1 MDVLLT
7 HWINAGAGS
16 RPVWDGVMIA
26 LTRYGV
32 PLMVALVAVQWF
44 GRPDRAHLRHVAV
57 TAGLAVI
64 LGLALNQAV
73 LLGLHRVRP
82 YDAGVT
88 HLIVPASTDWSFPS
102 DHTSAS
108 FAIALAFLR
117 QRLPLRCLGFFGLA
131 ALICLSRIYVGVHY
145 VSDILGGIASAL
157 IAVMIV
163 RVLYREGS
171 RLDRLVTSVL

>member
-1 MDVLLT
+1 MDNLLT
-7 HWINAGAGS
+7 GWINAGAGS
-16 RPVWDGVMIA
+16 HPGLDSLVVA

-44 GRPDRAHLRHVAV
+44 GRSDRAHVRHVAV

-64 LGLALNQAV
+64 VALALNQML

-88 HLIVPASTDWSFPS
+88 HRIVPASADWSFPS
-102 DHTSAS
+102 DHASTS

-117 QRLPLRCLGFFGLA
+117 QRLPVRTMGFFGMA

-145 VSDILGGIASAL
+145 VSDILGGIATAL
-157 IAVMIV
+157 IAVGIV
-163 RVLYREGS
+163 RALYRQGS
-171 RLDRLVTSVL
+171 RLDRLVTSLL